1 MPCYKCPNGMYKYG
15 TRGDCMFDTLTK
27 CKDAEIAINIE
38 KINKLKENL
47 IKVNKDYGVGR
58 DKKSNDK

>member
-1 MPCYKCPNGMYKYG
+1 MYKYG
-15 TRGDCMFDTLTK
+15 TRGECMFDTLTK